1 MKRMRSYIVARI
13 AGLLVVAVM
22 ALVYAVQTP
31 KVQTRLSRMAV
42 ERFQEAFGGTLTY
55 GELGILPSGALVLK
69 DALLLDNEPYTE
81 DEFDR
86 DWRRA
91 DTVFYAKSI
100 SATFTLRTLF

>member
-42 ERFQEAFGGTLTY
+42 ERFQEAY
-55 GELGILPSGALVLK
+55 HHK
-69 DALLLDNEPYTE
+69 
-81 DEFDR
+81 R
-86 DWRRA
+86 
-91 DTVFYAKSI
+91 
-100 SATFTLRTLF
+100 